1 MAAALGGFAVY
12 WLGIEFPI
20 RLFFSITIGATLIAG
35 LLVRFYV
42 QFAVSRRIKQ
52 VATVLEGHAEDSGL
66 QRLPNLGD
74 DEIGEIGRA
83 VNKMLANLTSL
94 EVQMIEQGR
103 ELILKQELESKSAE
117 LEQRLSERALLFD
130 VVRASASEREL
141 DEVLPDIAARIGKS
155 LNLRECLMFL
165 HEAGANRLL
174 LRAAHGV
181 SDPSTLLGRSVTLDE
196 APIGQ
201 TAKEGRPLVFGDV
214 AEQLEPG
221 RLWVEIAHEGSL
233 ALFPVVHKESTIG
246 VLAVTRGSQDAFSQV
261 ELRLISALAEQLG
274 LAIRHTQLFDELR
287 RGSQQDDL
295 TGLGNR
301 RLLRARLEDEQLRA
315 ERFGQAVSV
324 LAIDIDFFKQL
335 NDRCGH
341 PTGDA
346 ALRLLARLMTHNLRR
361 IDTIARTGGEEFVV
375 VLPRTNL
382 SEAKQVGEKLRKIV
396 EQASFPGGADQ
407 PAGALTVSIGV
418 AALQG
423 SEDAQQML
431 SRADAALYAAKAEGR
446 NRVVTADQAAGSMRS
461 LTRSR
466 I

>member
-1 MAAALGGFAVY
+1 LAVGLGGFSVY
-12 WLGIEFPI
+12 WLGIEFPMQ
-20 RLFFSITIGATLIAG
+20 LFLTLTIGATLIAG

-42 QFAVSRRIKQ
+42 QFAVSRRIRQ

-66 QRLPNLGD
+66 QRLPNLGE

-83 VNKMLANLTSL
+83 VNKLLANLTSL

-103 ELILKQELESKSAE
+103 ELILKQELEAKSAE

-141 DEVLPDIAARIGKS
+141 DQVLADIAARIGRS
-155 LNLRECLMFL
+155 LTLRECLLFL
-165 HEAGANRLL
+165 NDADTQRLVL
-174 LRAAHGV
+174 QAAHGV
-181 SDPSTLLGRSVTLDE
+181 SDPSTLLGRTVLLDE

-201 TAKEGRPLVFGDV
+201 TAREGQPLVFGDV

-221 RLWVEIAHEGSL
+221 RLWLEIAHRGSL
-233 ALFPVVHKESTIG
+233 ALFPVMHKESAIG
-246 VLAVTRGSQDAFSQV
+246 VLAVTRDREDAFSPV
-261 ELRLISALAEQLG
+261 ELGLLSALAEQLG

-301 RLLRARLEDEQLRA
+301 RLLRARLEDEQLRC

-346 ALRLLARLMTHNLRR
+346 ALRRLASVMTRNLRR

-382 SEAKQVGEKLRKIV
+382 AEAKQVGEKLRHIV
-396 EQASFPGGADQ
+396 EETSFPGGASQ
-407 PAGALTVSIGV
+407 PAGALTVSIGI
-418 AALQG
+418 ATLHG
-423 SEDAQQML
+423 SEDVQQML
-431 SRADAALYAAKAEGR
+431 SRADAALYEAKAKGR
-446 NRVVTADQAAGSMRS
+446 NRVVVANQAAGSMRS